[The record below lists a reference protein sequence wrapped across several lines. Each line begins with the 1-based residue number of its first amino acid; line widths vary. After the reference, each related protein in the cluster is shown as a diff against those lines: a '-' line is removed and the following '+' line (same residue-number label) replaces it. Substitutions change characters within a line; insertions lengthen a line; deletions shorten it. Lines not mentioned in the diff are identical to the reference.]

1 MTYKYGLEK
10 DGPSVILTKSVIE
23 TLTRNRQLSKKDKEA
38 GGQLF
43 AVFESCNTIIIDA
56 TEPKMLDKRS
66 RYGFVPSRF
75 IQILEIKTR
84 HKERKHFVGDWHSHP
99 EPIPTPS
106 VLDLNSMADCFRKSH
121 HELLSF
127 LMIIT
132 GTAEPPNGLYVCL
145 VNGDGVRKLKLQ
157 TESSLD

>member
-1 MTYKYGLEK
+1 MIYKYGLAQ

-23 TLTRNRQLSKKDKEA
+23 TITRYRQLSKKDKEA

-43 AVFESCNTIIIDA
+43 AVFEGFDSIVVEA
-56 TEPKMLDKRS
+56 TEPKKFDKRS

-75 IQILEIKTR
+75 IQKIEIKSR
-84 HKERKHFVGDWHSHP
+84 HKDGKHFVGDWHSHP

-106 VLDLNSMADCFRKSH
+106 DLDLNSMADCFRKSH
-121 HELLSF
+121 HELLCF

-132 GTAEPPNGLYVCL
+132 GTAEPPIGLYVCL
-145 VNGDGVRKLKLQ
+145 VNGYGVRKLNLK
-157 TESSLD
+157 D